1 MISLPLEFDM
11 DNLTG
16 REIIKVMG
24 VGGGGGN
31 AINRMIDYGLK
42 GVEFIALNTDG
53 QALERSNAD
62 YRIQLGPKLTRNLG
76 AGGRPEVGEMA
87 AEESRDD
94 IASLV
99 KDADMLFVT
108 AGMGGGT
115 GTGAAPVIAKIAKE
129 EGVLTVGIV
138 TRPFLFEGKKR
149 ARQAEEGIAKLRE
162 SVDAIITI
170 PNEKL
175 LQIVD
180 KNTSMTDAFLM
191 ADEVL
196 RQGVQG
202 ITDLVKSPG
211 DLNLDFADIT
221 TVMKD
226 GGDALMGIGQ
236 ASGEK
241 KALQA
246 AQAAISS
253 PMLEIPVDGAKRVL
267 FNISGGAG
275 LTLNE
280 VNEAAFMITEAADP
294 EAEVFWGQAIDED
307 LNDTI
312 RITVIATGFGPGKN
326 REAPKSQAGARPNP
340 PPAGSASTI
349 DLEPLF
355 TRETRSDSSSFRTI
369 TEMIS
374 KNADLPAF
382 LQNKDFPEE

>member
-1 MISLPLEFDM
+1 MPLEFDM

-31 AINRMIDYGLK
+31 AINRMIDCGLK

-62 YRIQLGPKLTRNLG
+62 FRIQLGPKLTRNLG
-76 AGGRPEVGEMA
+76 AGGRPEVGEKA

-94 IASLV
+94 IASLI
-99 KDADMLFVT
+99 KDANMLFVT

-115 GTGAAPVIAKIAKE
+115 GTGAAPVIAQIAKE

-149 ARQAEEGIAKLRE
+149 ARQAEDGIAKLRE
-162 SVDAIITI
+162 SVDALITI

-180 KNTSMTDAFLM
+180 KNTTMTDAFLM

-196 RQGVQG
+196 MQGVQG

-211 DLNLDFADIT
+211 DVNLDFADIT

-226 GGDALMGIGQ
+226 GGEALMGIGQ
-236 ASGEK
+236 ANGEK
-241 KALQA
+241 KAAQA

-253 PMLEIPVDGAKRVL
+253 PLLEIPIDGAKRVL
-267 FNISGGAG
+267 FNITGGAG
-275 LTLNE
+275 LTLSE
-280 VNEAAFMITEAADP
+280 VNEAAYLITEAADP
-294 EAEVFWGQAIDED
+294 EAEVIWGQAIDEE
-307 LNDTI
+307 LNDSI
-312 RITVIATGFGPGKN
+312 RITVIATGFGPGRN
-326 REAPKSQAGARPNP
+326 REAAKTQPGAGARQTP
-340 PPAGSASTI
+340 PPGSASTI
-349 DLEPLF
+349 DLEPIF
-355 TRETRSDSSSFRTI
+355 NRETRSDSTQFRTI